1 MAQSRTRKEVEKHRV
16 VSHKAWIEARRK
28 FLAKEKKFTRLRD
41 ELSRQRRALP
51 WEKVD
56 EQYVFDGPEGRE
68 TLPELFD
75 GRSQL
80 IVYHFMFAPDWDE
93 GCKHC
98 SFWADNF
105 NSLGIHLNHRDVSFV
120 AVSRAPL
127 AKLEAFRKRMGWSF
141 KWVSSGQN
149 DFNYDYQA
157 SFTPQEVESGA
168 AFFNYSKSDVG
179 VTDRE
184 GVSVFYKDPSG
195 AVFHTY
201 SSYARGIDMLNTA
214 YHYLDLVPK
223 GRDEDGLEFT
233 QAWVRYHDKYE
244 L

>member
-1 MAQSRTRKEVEKHRV
+1 
-16 VSHKAWIEARRK
+16 
-28 FLAKEKKFTRLRD
+28 
-41 ELSRQRRALP
+41 
-51 WEKVD
+51 
-56 EQYVFDGPEGRE
+56 
-68 TLPELFD
+68 
-75 GRSQL
+75 
-80 IVYHFMFAPDWDE
+80 
-93 GCKHC
+93 
-98 SFWADNF
+98 
-105 NSLGIHLNHRDVSFV
+105 
-120 AVSRAPL
+120 
-127 AKLEAFRKRMGWSF
+127 MGWSF